1 MLRSGLSVRSNTDL
15 IQRATAISL
24 NSARIIARS
33 VETIRRSI
41 EIVRSVARDC
51 ERSGVARAANLRSR
65 AQSAPPAPEQAQ
77 AVHVE
82 QVRALP
88 LTPSRLL
95 ELAEEFRG
103 LADDA
108 VTWEAKAA
116 FQDLVFRYTALAAG
130 YDTQRVGSR
139 MRH

>member
-1 MLRSGLSVRSNTDL
+1 
-15 IQRATAISL
+15 
-24 NSARIIARS
+24 
-33 VETIRRSI
+33 
-41 EIVRSVARDC
+41 
-51 ERSGVARAANLRSR
+51 
-65 AQSAPPAPEQAQ
+65 
-77 AVHVE
+77 VHVE